1 MVNKWTLE
9 DDVNDYVKQQL
20 AAIGLVKNVDYTV
33 ESGMSSRLRDALKGG
48 SKTLSKTGFGK
59 PDFEIEKYGV
69 PVLIENKLH
78 FNKLHA
84 LTKTDFKMDDKS
96 VANYATNGALNYAQ
110 RILDSGNYSEAIII
124 GVAGDDLN
132 SVEIEVGYVYGSLSQ
147 PKIMPTY
154 KTFDFLESA
163 DSFEAFLTDAR
174 LTETEKHDILVKT
187 QADLQKHAKML
198 NKLMNNNNNVTVSQ
212 RAIYVSGMLLAMQ
225 DVIRRNPN
233 PTIADLKV
241 GVGLV
246 PDDLKGST
254 IDAKRDGVLIVGQ
267 IKSFLAERNIPQGKQ
282 NIMMH
287 SFEAISQ
294 DIDRD
299 LEIES
304 DKAAQK
310 WVGPKASINKQIF
323 TFIYETVFKSIDG
336 SMNSHVDIMGEMYS
350 EFLKYAMSD
359 GSGIG
364 IVLTPPYVT
373 KMMARLLKVNMDSR
387 VLDLATGSAGFLIA
401 SMAEMIEDANETLGR
416 DTLAAKAKIVDIKS
430 KQLMG
435 VELQTQ
441 MYTLATTNMILR
453 GDGSTQI
460 EKGDSFKPKTP
471 NYYQL
476 FEPDTLLLNPPFS
489 YSENGMPFLEYG
501 LDQMVHGGKAAI
513 IIQDSAGSG
522 RAVATNQRILK
533 KHRLV
538 ASIKMPMDTFQPNAG
553 VQTSIYIFE
562 AGVPHDFDETVKFID
577 FRNDGYKRTKRG
589 TREIDE
595 PSKRYSDILKIYKAG
610 LKAKV
615 EADWNL
621 NENFIEDQIT
631 KSGEDWNFEAHQVFD
646 TMPTLD
652 DFKKTV
658 GDYLA
663 WQVSQKLKG

>member
-1 MVNKWTLE
+1 MQKWTLE
-9 DDVNDYVKQQL
+9 DDVNDYVKRQL
-20 AAIGLVKNVDYTV
+20 ASIGFVKNVDYTV
-33 ESGMSSRLRDALKGG
+33 ESGMSVRLRNALKGG
-48 SKTLSKTGFGK
+48 SKTISKTGFGK
-59 PDFEIEKYGV
+59 PDFEIEKYEI
-69 PVLIENKLH
+69 PVLIEDKLH

-84 LTKTDFKMDDKS
+84 RTKTDFKMDDKS
-96 VANYATNGALNYAQ
+96 ISNYAINGALNYAQ
-110 RILDSGNYSEAIII
+110 RILDSGDYSEAIII
-124 GVAGDDLN
+124 GVAGDNENNVD
-132 SVEIEVGYVYGSLSQ
+132 IEVGYVYGSLSQ
-147 PKIMPTY
+147 PKIMATY
-154 KTFDFLESA
+154 KTLNFLESNE
-163 DSFEAFLTDAR
+163 SFEAFLRDAR
-174 LTETEKHDILVKT
+174 LTETEKHDILVQT
-187 QADLQKHAKML
+187 QSDLQKHAKIL
-198 NKLMNNNNNVTVSQ
+198 NKLMNNHNVTVSQ

-225 DVIRRNPN
+225 DIVRRSQNPA
-233 PTIADLKV
+233 ISDLKV
-241 GVGLV
+241 GDGLV
-246 PDDLKGST
+246 PDNLKGSS
-254 IDAKRDGVLIVGQ
+254 ISAKRDGSLIVDQ
-267 IKSFLAERNIPQGKQ
+267 IKSFLVERNIPQGKR

-304 DKAAQK
+304 DKSVQK

-373 KMMARLLKVNMDSR
+373 KMMARLLKVNMNSR

-416 DTLAAKAKIVDIKS
+416 DTSTAKAKIRDIKS

-471 NYYQL
+471 NYYKL
-476 FEPDTLLLNPPFS
+476 FEPDVLLLNPPFS

-501 LDQMVHGGKAAI
+501 LDQMVRGGRAAI

-522 RAVATNQRILK
+522 RAAVTNQHVLK

-538 ASIKMPMDTFQPNAG
+538 ASIKMPIDTFQPNAG

-562 AGVPHDFDETVKFID
+562 AGMPHDFDETVKFID

-595 PSKRYSDILKIYKAG
+595 PAKRYSDILKIYKAG
-610 LKAKV
+610 KKAKV

-621 NENFIEDQIT
+621 DETFIEDQIT
-631 KSGEDWNFEAHQVFD
+631 DSGKDWNFEAHQVFD
-646 TMPTLD
+646 TIPTLE